1 MKSCFTGRHLP
12 AVGQRRLW
20 LVTMSEV
27 MTMALP
33 LEMVVSSTHL
43 IVSLNL
49 HIATCR
55 IVSND
60 LHAVCG
66 LLHHGSNYSPLNNQ
80 GHHRDTSNL
89 TLQLA
94 QRTCSRKD

>member
-12 AVGQRRLW
+12 AVGQRRRW

-49 HIATCR
+49 HVATCR

-60 LHAVCG
+60 LHEFSIMAAIT
-66 LLHHGSNYSPLNNQ
+66 LL
-80 GHHRDTSNL
+80 
-89 TLQLA
+89 LA
-94 QRTCSRKD
+94 AKVITEIHLI

>member
-12 AVGQRRLW
+12 AVGQRRRW

-60 LHAVCG
+60 LHA
-66 LLHHGSNYSPLNNQ
+66 LDHGSNYSPNNQ
-80 GHHRDTSNL
+80 GHHRVTSNL

>member
-1 MKSCFTGRHLP
+1 
-12 AVGQRRLW
+12 
-20 LVTMSEV
+20 
-27 MTMALP
+27 
-33 LEMVVSSTHL
+33 MVVSSTHL

-49 HIATCR
+49 HVATCR

-60 LHAVCG
+60 LHALCG

-94 QRTCSRKD
+94 REHVQEKIE